1 MLNLLK
7 KVTIGG
13 YILVAGALLAI
24 VALIVVIVSNS
35 PNNFDFWFVQTPWV
49 ILLILAAVACIG
61 GALFLSIKMGDGI
74 LPTLLVLAAV
84 MALVFALI
92 QTIEGKQD
100 VLGTVMFSD
109 LEKGYAPAETACY
122 VGLTGMIM
130 EIVAAVLVFVSLF
143 FSYSKKEEVAAEP
156 AQAA

>member
-1 MLNLLK
+1 MLNFLK
-7 KVTIGG
+7 RMTIGG
-13 YILVAGALLAI
+13 YILVAGAIAAI

-49 ILLILAAVACIG
+49 IALIIIAVACVG
-61 GALFLSIKMGDGI
+61 GALFLSFKMGDGI
-74 LPTLLVLAAV
+74 LPSLLVIAAV

-100 VLGTVMFSD
+100 VLGTIMFSD

-122 VGLTGMIM
+122 VGFTGMII
-130 EIVAAVLVFVSLF
+130 EIVAAVLVIASLF
-143 FSYSKKEEVAAEP
+143 FGYSKPQKVEEQP
-156 AQAA
+156 AN